1 MVEQVLRPKD
11 TSQGNKRGMKS
22 SLVLLIKAW
31 PQLHLLLWA
40 VYFLLPPSCLQAFW
54 PWDKGKTGRPVGKL
68 LQGKDDDS
76 LN

>member
-40 VYFLLPPSCLQAFW
+40 VYFLLPQAACRLSG
-54 PWDKGKTGRPVGKL
+54 PGTKVKQEGQLESYCRGKMMIL
-68 LQGKDDDS
+68 
-76 LN
+76 